1 MAAINPDFFI
11 EAQPSE
17 LALFNLVPTQTA
29 VEKIYY
35 QQVLPISQISDSSPI
50 QFTVTGQ
57 NGMEFIDTRNSF
69 MSIKAKIVHTDGSN
83 LLPTEY
89 AGPVNLLSHA
99 LFEQVDATVQGK
111 FITSATGHYP
121 YKAMIQTLLKYGYD
135 SKTSAL
141 TSSMYYKDKPGHLD
155 DDDGK
160 TGHNDAFLKRTELFK
175 GSKLVHMIAPICHDI
190 FQIDR
195 YLINQVALNL
205 KFYRAKPE
213 FYLMTDDI
221 DPNYKIKIEEMVL
234 NICKVQINPAVIYA
248 QSQVLERTNAK
259 YPYVKTEIR
268 MSAISQGQ
276 VNFGIDNV
284 CQGIKP
290 TKVVIAFVKGQSVA
304 GDFHS
309 SPWNFQ
315 GFNLTDIAVYVDNV
329 PALGNPIRV
338 NFDRTAGT
346 DCVEVFHCMLLSSGK
361 WLTDSGN
368 HLEPTDI
375 AGGYA
380 LYVFDLEPTFHDR
393 GYLPLVKQGIVKI
406 TASFAKPLPVPVSC
420 IIYTEGLG
428 YFEINKSRDVIVYH

>member
-1 MAAINPDFFI
+1 MAAINPDFFT

-17 LALFNLVPTQTA
+17 LALFNLVPIQTA

-160 TGHNDAFLKRTELFK
+160 TGHNDAFLKRT
-175 GSKLVHMIAPICHDI
+175 
-190 FQIDR
+190 
-195 YLINQVALNL
+195 
-205 KFYRAKPE
+205 
-213 FYLMTDDI
+213 
-221 DPNYKIKIEEMVL
+221 
-234 NICKVQINPAVIYA
+234 
-248 QSQVLERTNAK
+248 
-259 YPYVKTEIR
+259 
-268 MSAISQGQ
+268 
-276 VNFGIDNV
+276 
-284 CQGIKP
+284 
-290 TKVVIAFVKGQSVA
+290 
-304 GDFHS
+304 
-309 SPWNFQ
+309 
-315 GFNLTDIAVYVDNV
+315 
-329 PALGNPIRV
+329 
-338 NFDRTAGT
+338 
-346 DCVEVFHCMLLSSGK
+346 
-361 WLTDSGN
+361 
-368 HLEPTDI
+368 
-375 AGGYA
+375 
-380 LYVFDLEPTFHDR
+380 
-393 GYLPLVKQGIVKI
+393 
-406 TASFAKPLPVPVSC
+406 
-420 IIYTEGLG
+420 
-428 YFEINKSRDVIVYH
+428 